1 MITPVAS
8 SASIATLIVCRDRP
22 TSVAKGWPGAFH
34 LVVTHHR
41 ARVVGVPV
49 GAHLSRGGGE
59 PRVSCGGR
67 GRRIVRRWTDA
78 VGEGVA
84 QRCERCLNLVSVV
97 RSVEVRGY
105 AEIPGRRGRAP
116 EDEGDV
122 PEPEVELAAE
132 VLAVGDGD
140 DGRVGGRDAREGEVG
155 EDVGSVSRRS
165 GRARFV
171 RDGAD
176 GGGVGGEDGGV
187 DERVGVRG
195 RGALPRALPR
205 ALPVALCRLR
215 VERGWGH
222 ISFCYHVVVFSSVKG
237 VKRGRAPAWDSRTRS
252 RS

>member
-1 MITPVAS
+1 MRPSPRSSCAAIVRRASRRAGPEHSISSLRTTARASLAYQLVLTLAAAVAS
-8 SASIATLIVCRDRP
+8 LVYR
-22 TSVAKGWPGAFH
+22 VAG
-34 LVVTHHR
+34 VV
-41 ARVVGVPV
+41 AW
-49 GAHLSRGGGE
+49 
-59 PRVSCGGR
+59 
-67 GRRIVRRWTDA
+67 IVRRWTDA

-176 GGGVGGEDGGV
+176 GGGV
-187 DERVGVRG
+187 RVGVPLSRVRRRRVAKQHRVRVLIRARCWVSPG
-195 RGALPRALPR
+195 RTG
-205 ALPVALCRLR
+205 
-215 VERGWGH
+215 
-222 ISFCYHVVVFSSVKG
+222 
-237 VKRGRAPAWDSRTRS
+237 SRRS
-252 RS
+252 C